1 MLLHFSVFIN
11 FNDESAN
18 IIMSLFMLKADERWS
33 LGKVHLGLR
42 RRRARSMQSRGRDGN
57 LAATERAL
65 DMTFTNMPH

>member
-1 MLLHFSVFIN
+1 
-11 FNDESAN
+11 
-18 IIMSLFMLKADERWS
+18 MLKADERWS
-33 LGKVHLGLR
+33 LGKVHLG